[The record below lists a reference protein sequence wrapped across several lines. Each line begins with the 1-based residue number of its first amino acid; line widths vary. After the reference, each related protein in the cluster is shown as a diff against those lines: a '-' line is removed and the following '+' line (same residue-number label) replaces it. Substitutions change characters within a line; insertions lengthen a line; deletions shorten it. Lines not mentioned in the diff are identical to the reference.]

1 MKTNAASWSKEEL
14 KIYILLL
21 CAKADQIE
29 NQEELKLIKLKT
41 SAEIFDKMY
50 RESQND
56 DEDESLE
63 KIQEALEWHQY
74 SELELCHLKNEI
86 QQVFAA
92 DRKIARPESNLG
104 RILENIIY

>member
-29 NQEELKLIKLKT
+29 NEEEIKLIKVKT
-41 SAEIFDKMY
+41 SDEIFDKMY
-50 RESQND
+50 QESQND

-86 QQVFAA
+86 QQVFAV